1 MTPYRSGHAARHL
14 RAEEAAWP
22 AEVLEAAKTEWD
34 RRGIAREE
42 PVEAL
47 TASAAETP
55 ALTEAEAGNGIL
67 RPVRVSIDHR
77 ITASLEAGRVSS
89 SRAGRARDRSGT
101 AVR

>member
-1 MTPYRSGHAARHL
+1 VTPYRSGHAARHL

-47 TASAAETP
+47 TASAAE
-55 ALTEAEAGNGIL
+55 AGNGIL